1 MGGPITNDLNPV
13 QKQRSKYACMIL
25 EANTTQ
31 FETMHTFLER
41 GGKVFIDS
49 TFGFDVRIFLF
60 GEMKG
65 G

>member
-1 MGGPITNDLNPV
+1 
-13 QKQRSKYACMIL
+13 MIL